1 MYKAFNLSSVKQDA
15 ANKKLQL
22 KFNFDIDK
30 DTIGPDTFNL
40 VSSEGAH
47 VDFSWD
53 VVDDVVYLELK
64 DWPEPNSV
72 YQLII
77 RNDIKSISGQQ
88 LKNALRYNVV
98 FESHITSV
106 VTIKSPYNFQK
117 VEDLTIEWEES
128 ESVGKYKVEI
138 AEENRFYNLIYDAV
152 VTENKIELTIP
163 DMKPGQYYLRVRVT
177 DNNEYG
183 KWSNIVT
190 FIYKDICDCDQSKE
204 DGPSANA
211 EMPSAWSD
219 LFGNGSEYVNGDIT
233 NISDS
238 VKPEIEDELEI
249 ITMPEQ
255 GVTPASFIFETDKE
269 LDPNFGEVVIIK
281 RDF

>member
-1 MYKAFNLSSVKQDA
+1 MYKAFNLSLVKQDA
-15 ANKKLQL
+15 ANKRLQL

-30 DTIGPDTFNL
+30 DSIGPDTFNI
-40 VSSEGAH
+40 VTGSGAR
-47 VDFSWD
+47 VDFTWE
-53 VVDDVVYLELK
+53 VVDDLVFLTLK
-64 DWPEPNSV
+64 EWPEPNSV
-72 YQLII
+72 YQLIV
-77 RNDIKSISGQQ
+77 RNDIESISGQT
-88 LKNALRYNVV
+88 LKSAIRYNLV
-98 FESHITSV
+98 FESHITSI

-117 VEDLTIEWEES
+117 IDDLVFELEES
-128 ESVGKYKVEI
+128 ETIGKYKIEI
-138 AEENRFYNLIYDAV
+138 AEENRFYNLIYDTIV
-152 VTENKIELTIP
+152 SDKKIELTMP
-163 DMKPGQYYLRVRVT
+163 DLKPGQYYIRARVT

-190 FIYKDICDCDQSKE
+190 FIYKDICDCDKPKE
-204 DGPSANA
+204 DGPSADA

-219 LFGNGSEYVNGDIT
+219 LFGNGSEYVNGGI
-233 NISDS
+233 NIPES

-269 LDPNFGEVVIIK
+269 LDPNFGEVIIIK